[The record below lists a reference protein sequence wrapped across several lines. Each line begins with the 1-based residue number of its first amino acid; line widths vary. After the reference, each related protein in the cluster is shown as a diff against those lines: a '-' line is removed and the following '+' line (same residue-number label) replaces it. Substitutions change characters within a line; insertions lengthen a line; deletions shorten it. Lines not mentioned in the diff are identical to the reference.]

1 MPGFNFDKVCI
12 RHCCGCTLITF
23 HETWNLHQLWNTDVL
38 EAYALTRPYFIRSP
52 DRQASVVESILEIK
66 LTPAIFTFK
75 DGAGSCAELHN
86 ETSTPGT
93 PPDDWI
99 ASTISLAVS
108 MLEPLIKVDF
118 HV

>member
-1 MPGFNFDKVCI
+1 MIKCAFSIVVAVPSSHFTRPGICTN
-12 RHCCGCTLITF
+12 CGIPMSLRRMHLPGPIS
-23 HETWNLHQLWNTDVL
+23 
-38 EAYALTRPYFIRSP
+38 YALQTGRLPLLNT
-52 DRQASVVESILEIK
+52 ILEIK

-86 ETSTPGT
+86 ETSTAGT

-108 MLEPLIKVDF
+108 MLDP
-118 HV
+118 